1 MTSLLIYLVI
11 ILAIVA
17 VVQILRVFELSNFLN
32 GEDGINVTDRE
43 TNNISLMW
51 VLFLIAYFA
60 GFIYLVV
67 RFGPHLLPEAAS
79 EHGAAID
86 TLMDFNLII
95 ITAVFVLTHI
105 VMIYFVYRYAK
116 TRSPKATYVTHN
128 NKLEFIWTIAP
139 AIVLAIIIIYG
150 INTWNKA
157 MREKPNGALNIEL
170 YARQFDWTARYAGQ
184 DTTLGHANFLMISG
198 TNPLGLINNQRLDE
212 RLGEYD
218 QWVSDL
224 EESRG
229 KVYPGGKT
237 DREILDK
244 ISTVKKHKALVEQM
258 KAQSAV
264 KDYSV
269 ADDDIIVKGEFH
281 IPVGKPVNF
290 QIRSQDVIHSAYMPH
305 FRAQMNA
312 VPGMMTSFYFTPT
325 ITSEEMRNKLGN
337 PEFDYLLYCNKI
349 CGAAHYNMQMKI
361 IVETEE
367 AYNQWLAEQKKFYT
381 ADAQ

>member
-32 GEDGINVTDRE
+32 GEDGINVTDQE

-79 EHGAAID
+79 VHGAAID
-86 TLMDFNLII
+86 TLMNFNLII
-95 ITAVFVLTHI
+95 ITSVFVLTHI
-105 VMIYFVYRYAK
+105 ILIYFVYRYAK
-116 TRSPKATYVTHN
+116 TRSRKATFVTHN

-139 AIVLAIIIIYG
+139 AVVLAIIIIYG
-150 INTWNKA
+150 INTWNQS
-157 MREKPNGALNIEL
+157 MREKPDGAINIEL
-170 YARQFDWTARYAGQ
+170 YARQFDWTARYAGP
-184 DTTLGHANFLMISG
+184 DTTLGQANFLMISG
-198 TNPLGLINNQRLDE
+198 TNPLGIINDQYLVE

-218 QWVSDL
+218 EWVADL
-224 EESRG
+224 ENSRG
-229 KVYPGGKT
+229 DVYPGGKT

-244 ISTVKKHKALVEQM
+244 ISQVKKHKGLVEQM
-258 KAQSAV
+258 QAQSKV

-269 ADDDIIVKGEFH
+269 ANDDIIVKGEFH
-281 IPVGKPVNF
+281 IPVNMPVNF
-290 QIRSQDVIHSAYMPH
+290 QIRSQDVIHSAYMLH

-312 VPGMMTSFYFTPT
+312 VPGMMTSFYFVPT
-325 ITSEEMRNKLGN
+325 ITTDDMRNKLGN
-337 PEFDYLLYCNKI
+337 PEFNYLLYCNKI
-349 CGAAHYNMQMKI
+349 CGSAHYNMQMKI

-367 AYNQWLAEQKKFYT
+367 AYNKWLSEQKKFYT